1 MDKARIAW
9 VSELEP
15 SSSASK
21 LFVWMLSTT
30 DSATISGGSPSVST
44 DKIWASLKNV
54 YSGLQTLTRP
64 SLIFLFGNG
73 NH

>member
-30 DSATISGGSPSVST
+30 DSATISAGSPSVST
-44 DKIWASLKNV
+44 DKI
-54 YSGLQTLTRP
+54 
-64 SLIFLFGNG
+64 
-73 NH
+73 